1 MLVQNMADQTQ
12 NESPQQRVLVLAPTG
27 RDAHVIAQT
36 LTEARLRSEIVS
48 DMAEFCRALGE
59 GAGAAVVAEEAL
71 AGSAVAVLTAALA
84 EQPPWSDIPLIV
96 LTAVDQSGTHRQ
108 GRQLTMT
115 GLSVTLLER
124 PLRKL
129 TLISTLEAALRARR
143 RQYQLREILSQ
154 YHQSEQALRLADSRF
169 RGLVE
174 ATSDVL
180 YQMSPDWSEMRR
192 LTSRDFLAETTHPNR
207 AWMEEYIHPDDRP
220 HVLRVIKDCIRAKA
234 VFELEHRVRRP
245 DGSMGWTVSRAVPLL
260 DENGDII
267 EWFGAASDIT
277 ERKRAEEA
285 LQQAVGDLKR
295 SNQDLEQF
303 AYVASH
309 DLREPLRMVT
319 GFMDLLRDRYRDQL
333 DDTAQRFIAFA
344 VDGTR
349 RMEQLLSGLM
359 EYSRVSTSGQ
369 DMEPVSMNE
378 AFNKAL
384 ANLWGK
390 VVEIGGEVTAGE
402 LPTVLGN
409 ATQMTQLLQNLLANA
424 IKFRRQDVPPRVHA
438 SAKPFEENTWLFSVQ
453 DNGIGMDKAQA
464 QSGRIF
470 QVFQRL
476 NTREEYEGTGVGLA
490 ICKRI
495 VERHGGRIWV
505 ESEPGRGSTFF
516 FTLPKDGRL
525 EA

>member
-1 MLVQNMADQTQ
+1 
-12 NESPQQRVLVLAPTG
+12 
-27 RDAHVIAQT
+27 
-36 LTEARLRSEIVS
+36 
-48 DMAEFCRALGE
+48 
-59 GAGAAVVAEEAL
+59 
-71 AGSAVAVLTAALA
+71 
-84 EQPPWSDIPLIV
+84 
-96 LTAVDQSGTHRQ
+96 
-108 GRQLTMT
+108 
-115 GLSVTLLER
+115 
-124 PLRKL
+124 
-129 TLISTLEAALRARR
+129 
-143 RQYQLREILSQ
+143 
-154 YHQSEQALRLADSRF
+154 
-169 RGLVE
+169 
-174 ATSDVL
+174 
-180 YQMSPDWSEMRR
+180 
-192 LTSRDFLAETTHPNR
+192 
-207 AWMEEYIHPDDRP
+207 
-220 HVLRVIKDCIRAKA
+220 
-234 VFELEHRVRRP
+234 
-245 DGSMGWTVSRAVPLL
+245 
-260 DENGDII
+260 
-267 EWFGAASDIT
+267 
-277 ERKRAEEA
+277 
-285 LQQAVGDLKR
+285 
-295 SNQDLEQF
+295 
-303 AYVASH
+303 
-309 DLREPLRMVT
+309 MVT
-319 GFMDLLRDRYRDQL
+319 GFMDLLRDRYGDQL

-402 LPTVLGN
+402 LPTVLAN

-438 SAKPFEENTWLFSVQ
+438 SAKTFEENTWLFSVQ
-453 DNGIGMDKAQA
+453 DNGIGMDEAQA

-476 NTREEYEGTGVGLA
+476 HTREKYEGTGIGLA